1 MDPTT
6 SIITIILSFCIISFG
21 IIALVG
27 SIYGILVWYPAY
39 RKKKVDALKASGNQ
53 GEATILRIPDH
64 PLGGYP
70 GRRAVFTMVPI
81 RLEIRVVGLVPYE
94 VEKTFSI
101 PSHALDLLEQGKV
114 VPVWVDPK
122 NPRDLDQIVIDLR

>member
-1 MDPTT
+1 MDTTT

-39 RKKKVDALKASGNQ
+39 RKKKVEALKASGKQ

-81 RLEIRVVGLVPYE
+81 RLEIRVLGLDPYE
-94 VEKTFSI
+94 VDKTFNI
-101 PSHALDLLEQGKV
+101 PSHSLDLLEEGKI

-122 NPRDLDQIVIDLR
+122 NPRDLDKIVIDLA